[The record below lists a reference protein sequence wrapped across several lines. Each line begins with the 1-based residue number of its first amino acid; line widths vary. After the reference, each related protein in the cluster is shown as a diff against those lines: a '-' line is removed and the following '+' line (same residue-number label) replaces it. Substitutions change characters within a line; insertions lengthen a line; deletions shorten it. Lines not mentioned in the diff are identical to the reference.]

1 MADITSSGALSR
13 HITEYLTTDKRVK
26 QYKCKTLQ
34 NPDYYRT
41 PDGLFLPV
49 DVTERIDTSTAKAG
63 GLWLRHKGIVSVGTK
78 KSDDAYKLFGL
89 RPDENQSGSESL
101 EWSIESIE
109 INGKAQ
115 TINLKDRLEVSP
127 ITTKFG
133 DNLYVQR
140 ARQRCRIMVPG
151 DDLTE
156 SFKLTFRLHL
166 KGATVEYR
174 KDLDEYWVYREEK
187 FFLRLGRPYL
197 VDVDTLQPLQDENG
211 FPYPQLV
218 KHSLTKIGE
227 GEYLYT
233 KEPTEVFSKIT
244 LPKSFLIDAD
254 TVYSSTAD
262 GYVGNYGSKAWA
274 TVHNA
279 ATGTLIVNTVGS
291 YASGASCSYLNLDG
305 LYKTITR
312 DFFYYSLS
320 GLSGSVTAVDECIY
334 GYTNNESN
342 VSAQKGTQ
350 ADTLTTAD
358 FDSFTGNYYAYVNW
372 NINQYNTLTYN
383 AQGLSD
389 VTDALGSTFKS
400 CCREYTHDY
409 LNSDPGTSNYRN
421 GIYFADD
428 TSGTKDPYL
437 YVTTGGGGSPV
448 FLPNIMKHNFIPPL
462 IGGF

>member
-49 DVTERIDTSTAKAG
+49 DVTEMIDTSTAKAG
-63 GLWLRHKGIVSVGTK
+63 RIYLRDRSIVSVGTK
-78 KSDDAYKLFGL
+78 KADDAYKLIGL
-89 RPDENQSGSESL
+89 RPDECQNGSEQF
-101 EWSIESIE
+101 EISIESIE
-109 INGKAQ
+109 LSGQAQ
-115 TINLKDRLEVSP
+115 TINLRDRVEVSE
-127 ITTKFG
+127 IATCFG
-133 DNLYVQR
+133 GNLYVQR
-140 ARQRCRIMVPG
+140 ARQRCRVMALAHNT
-151 DDLTE
+151 DD
-156 SFKLTFRLHL
+156 SFKIVYRLHM
-166 KGATVEYR
+166 KGLTPVYR
-174 KDLDEYWVYREEK
+174 ADLDEWWIYNDAGQFR
-187 FFLRLGRPYL
+187 FRIGRPYL
-197 VDVDTLQPLQDENG
+197 VGMDMNPLEVDAPM
-211 FPYPQLV
+211 V
-218 KHSLTKIGE
+218 KHSLVEISK
-227 GEYLYT
+227 GEYRYT
-233 KEPTEVFSKIT
+233 KEPAPAFESAD
-244 LPKSFLIDAD
+244 LPAEYLIDSD

-262 GYVGNYGSKAWA
+262 GYVGNWGSKTWA